1 MFTRIFLGQ
10 KMANNGSKFESMA
23 LLLAS
28 GSSIKAAS
36 QSVGVSVRQGYR
48 IASSD
53 KMRSR
58 IGELRSQITNEAVG
72 LITTAAT
79 QASSTLRSLLDESNP
94 PAVRLNAAKAVLASL
109 SAISELGELR
119 ARIDALES
127 KQCQV

>member
-1 MFTRIFLGQ
+1 
-10 KMANNGSKFESMA
+10 MAGNGRFESMA
-23 LLLAS
+23 LALAT

-36 QSVGVSVRQGYR
+36 QSVGISVRQGYR

-79 QASSTLRSLLDESNP
+79 KAAATLVSLLDEANEPST
-94 PAVRLNAAKAVLASL
+94 RLNASKTILNALAP
-109 SAISELGELR
+109 ISELAELR
-119 ARIDALES
+119 ARIDQLEAKS
-127 KQCQV
+127 CQV